1 MQQRRAT
8 DCRPYCMS
16 AHEPSRIQWARSR
29 DASPTI
35 FHSYAYCVLSDIAQT
50 FHAMIAHIHTLKVV
64 IKMLSRY
71 KGSFSADRQQTDNEK
86 DPAICQLICH
96 NANDPD
102 LYSLGPSLKSR
113 PLHRV
118 S

>member
-1 MQQRRAT
+1 MT
-8 DCRPYCMS
+8 

-35 FHSYAYCVLSDIAQT
+35 FHSFAFCVPSDTAQS
-50 FHAMIAHIHTLKVV
+50 FHAMTAHIHTWKVV
-64 IKMLSRY
+64 LTKMLSRY
-71 KGSFSADRQQTDNEK
+71 ERSFSACRQQIDNEK
-86 DPAICQLICH
+86 DPRICQPICH